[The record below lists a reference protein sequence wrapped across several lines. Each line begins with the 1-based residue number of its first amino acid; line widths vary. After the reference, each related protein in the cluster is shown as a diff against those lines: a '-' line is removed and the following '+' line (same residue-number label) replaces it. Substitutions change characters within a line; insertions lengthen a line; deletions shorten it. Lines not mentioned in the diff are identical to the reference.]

1 MGLMADGARKAL
13 SELPGRQPK
22 RLIRYNR
29 VTAFRE
35 RAPARKATI
44 WLHAVHGDP
53 VMGRAKRE
61 YRKEFGYASE
71 EEDALKNLDPGQMA
85 ELDVEVTIDNPTP
98 RGMPRLY
105 LAGMSDIEFKAS
117 SQTVVSNAVVSRWEI
132 EGVHSGP
139 LLGVPAT
146 GTRISLTGI
155 TWLAFEREQNPD
167 GSTRAWATD
176 EWTYWDLPSL
186 MQQIGASP

>member
-1 MGLMADGARKAL
+1 MDLMADEARKAL
-13 SELPGRQPK
+13 SELPARQPK

-29 VTAFRE
+29 ISGFRE
-35 RAPARKATI
+35 RAPGRKATR
-44 WLHAVHGDP
+44 WLHELHGDP
-53 VMGRAKRE
+53 VLGRAKRE

-71 EEDALKNLDPGQMA
+71 EEEALKNLDPGSSA
-85 ELDVEVTIDNPTP
+85 ELEIEVTIENPTP

-105 LAGMSDIEFKAS
+105 LEGVSDIEFKAS
-117 SQTVVSNAVVSRWEI
+117 SQTVTTDAVVTRWEI
-132 EGVHSGP
+132 EGTHDRP

-146 GTRISLTGI
+146 GTRISLAGI
-155 TWLAFEREQNPD
+155 TWLAIEREMNPD
-167 GSTRAWATD
+167 GSVRAWATD